1 MRFPIKHSTE
11 TSSSTRRPSAPTVKS
26 PSVLGGAQTTT
37 VVPRE
42 THQHLRSYRHLTVA
56 DIEAIQYIAFT
67 QHISFTSSSTVI
79 FRPATRSLP
88 TSIVLPNWPLESSK
102 VSSLHQI
109 AEDQNSRVPAIVRE
123 HFTNGKCSQLESDLK
138 KATEEI
144 QRLKKGFEDELAEK
158 EQTLEGERKDLA
170 RQLAKLAQDNE
181 NLQAEKLRLS
191 TDEKALHQ
199 QQNAANQRVKEAERR
214 IKDADRRG
222 QEANDEREKC
232 IADLAKLDAHM
243 QFTGK
248 LEKALESREKGLTIR
263 EEKIEARDV
272 RVTGRDKD
280 VAAREK
286 EIAVREKEV
295 AAREN
300 EVANSGIDNLVREA
314 LQKIGVV
321 AEDAKVKLSSQQE
334 RQGKHFDDVS
344 RSAKQQLADLHEQHT
359 KSLDDVCQAAKQQL
373 TSQGGHSD
381 SLKQD
386 IKTVVDSMNSLA
398 INSQDH
404 ADALAED
411 VKGNAQGHF
420 DTLFQKLDE
429 LPHLFPVDRY
439 TEWQKVD
446 IDLTSIIEKVD
457 AVKADLSNLT
467 RITTSTPS
475 QQLNRGKR
483 PSETSLEASERSQR
497 RRSSQQDPATSR
509 PESPLSSR
517 MTTRGQTQTQTRP
530 QTEATSTGPQTQ
542 VQVGPVQG
550 QAAVNLPPG
559 TAPSAAAAPIWNQI
573 SFVGQN
579 WTNEKL
585 ALFLG
590 HVESY

>member
-1 MRFPIKHSTE
+1 
-11 TSSSTRRPSAPTVKS
+11 
-26 PSVLGGAQTTT
+26 
-37 VVPRE
+37 
-42 THQHLRSYRHLTVA
+42 
-56 DIEAIQYIAFT
+56 
-67 QHISFTSSSTVI
+67 
-79 FRPATRSLP
+79 
-88 TSIVLPNWPLESSK
+88 
-102 VSSLHQI
+102 
-109 AEDQNSRVPAIVRE
+109 
-123 HFTNGKCSQLESDLK
+123 
-138 KATEEI
+138 
-144 QRLKKGFEDELAEK
+144 
-158 EQTLEGERKDLA
+158 
-170 RQLAKLAQDNE
+170 
-181 NLQAEKLRLS
+181 
-191 TDEKALHQ
+191 
-199 QQNAANQRVKEAERR
+199 
-214 IKDADRRG
+214 
-222 QEANDEREKC
+222 
-232 IADLAKLDAHM
+232 M

-300 EVANSGIDNLVREA
+300 KVANSGIDNLVREA

-429 LPHLFPVDRY
+429 LPHLFPVDRH

-475 QQLNRGKR
+475 QQLNRGNR
-483 PSETSLEASERSQR
+483 PSETSLEVLERSQR

-509 PESPLSSR
+509 PESPLSLR
-517 MTTRGQTQTQTRP
+517 MTTRGQTQYQSQTSV
-530 QTEATSTGPQTQ
+530 QTGPQTQ
-542 VQVGPVQG
+542 AQVQPTQGPTSQG
-550 QAAVNLPPG
+550 TVALSTRV
-559 TAPSAAAAPIWNQI
+559 APSQDVAPIWNQI
-573 SFVGQN
+573 SFTGDEWTPKHLGVFLDHLESFVSKDQSVETKIDSCARSKLEQCLLTSMRKKARSFPNSEQN
-579 WTNEKL
+579 ACGHCANGGPCIRVKL
-585 ALFLG
+585 VANLPGVFDPQYNGKRWLME
-590 HVESY
+590 VRPKAQFEP